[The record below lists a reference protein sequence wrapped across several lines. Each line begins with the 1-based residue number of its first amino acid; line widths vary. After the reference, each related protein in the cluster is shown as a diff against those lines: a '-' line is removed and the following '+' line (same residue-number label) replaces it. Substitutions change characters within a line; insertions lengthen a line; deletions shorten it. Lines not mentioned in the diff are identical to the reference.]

1 MYGSQ
6 LSIWSA
12 NMNSKRQSTD
22 INAMF
27 LTFFMDIK
35 TRLIP
40 SEKMTINRDKSLL
53 EESVSFIF
61 DEWQSHNR

>member
-1 MYGSQ
+1 
-6 LSIWSA
+6 
-12 NMNSKRQSTD
+12 MNSKVQSTD

-61 DEWQSHNR
+61 DE